1 METIAFDPLAVLRVL
16 CGMWF
21 IPHCIGKIR
30 HGRPASQT
38 FAKAGLHPPTVFVI
52 LTIVLEV
59 IAGLGLVQNIQARLA
74 AALAV
79 AVAVLAGTSYAVLKI
94 NGFNWRRQKQGP
106 EFMVFWAAACI
117 LSVSG

>member
-16 CGMWF
+16 CGVWF

-30 HGRPASQT
+30 HVALASQT
-38 FAKAGLHPPTVFVI
+38 FAKAGLHPPKLFVI
-52 LTIVLEV
+52 LVIALEV
-59 IAGLGLVQNIQARLA
+59 IAGLGLVLNIQPRLA

-79 AVAVLAGTSYAVLKI
+79 AVLAGASYAVLKI
-94 NGFNWRRQKQGP
+94 NGLNWRWQKQGP
-106 EFMVFWAAACI
+106 EYMLFWAATCI